1 MSNAGQAGTRT
12 VEEICVRLLSW
23 RLVVDDERVLDI
35 DVHVRDL
42 LQAQIRGRTAPGHAG
57 WRDEGR
63 RRGPSRLAHG
73 SRGRPKRVVGGVVAP
88 IPTPP
93 HTTKETHADLNDLSS
108 LSGAA

>member
-1 MSNAGQAGTRT
+1 MQGRLVRCIA
-12 VEEICVRLLSW
+12 EEICVRLLSW
-23 RLVVDDERVLDI
+23 RRVVDDERVLDI

-63 RRGPSRLAHG
+63 RRGSSRLAHG

-93 HTTKETHADLNDLSS
+93 QHNKKTYTQT
-108 LSGAA
+108 